1 MVRELECVF
10 LFLGICDKLK
20 DSNLD
25 YKCLTWLKYSCILR
39 SLASNSP

>member
-1 MVRELECVF
+1 MAKEFACVF
-10 LFLGICDKLK
+10 LFLETCDNLK

-25 YKCLTWLKYSCILR
+25 YKCLTWLKYSCILG